1 MTGNE
6 KTPPSSHLLAQMEGS
21 RLTIQLT
28 RAYHMKPA
36 KAIPR
41 RKILR
46 KCVRESDA

>member
-6 KTPPSSHLLAQMEGS
+6 KTTALHLLAQMEGS

-36 KAIPR
+36 KAIP
-41 RKILR
+41 
-46 KCVRESDA
+46 

>member
-6 KTPPSSHLLAQMEGS
+6 KTTALIHLLAQMEGS
-21 RLTIQLT
+21 RFTIQLT

>member
-6 KTPPSSHLLAQMEGS
+6 KTTALHLLAQMEGS
-21 RLTIQLT
+21 RLTIQLN
-28 RAYHMKPA
+28 REYHMKPA